1 MTSVQGPNARGPDTR
16 GIVERFLY
24 DEAALLDAW
33 RLDDWLSLFTDD
45 AVYEVPPAG
54 SAADV
59 SSTDTLF
66 YIADDRFRLGHRVA
80 RLNKPDAHSEFPRSI
95 CARLISNVRVT
106 AERDVEVEADCAFVT
121 YRSKNGV
128 TDIFPGRH
136 RYRLRRAPEGF
147 RIAWKRTDLSLES
160 LRPQGR
166 VSIIP

>member
-1 MTSVQGPNARGPDTR
+1 MSAPADRDAVA
-16 GIVERFLY
+16 RFLF

-33 RLDDWLSLFTDD
+33 RLDDWLALFTDD

-59 SSTDTLF
+59 SATDMLF

-80 RLNKPDAHSEFPRSI
+80 RLNKPEAHSEFPRSV
-95 CARLISNVRVT
+95 CARLISNVRAAV
-106 AERDVEVEADCAFVT
+106 ARDGEVEADCAFVT
-121 YRSKNGV
+121 FRSKNGV

-136 RYRLRRAPEGF
+136 RYRLRPAAGGF
-147 RIAWKRTDLSLES
+147 RIAWKRTDLALES